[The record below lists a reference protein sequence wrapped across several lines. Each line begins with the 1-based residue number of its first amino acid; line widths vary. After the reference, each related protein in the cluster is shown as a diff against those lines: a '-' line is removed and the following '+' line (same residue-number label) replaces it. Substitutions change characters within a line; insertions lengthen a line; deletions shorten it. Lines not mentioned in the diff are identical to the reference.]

1 MVLLSVVYV
10 VVIHQL
16 FKIQGKKLSMGR
28 LHIFHI
34 KLFFVVELAMN

>member
-16 FKIQGKKLSMGR
+16 FKIQGKNCQWGGYIYS
-28 LHIFHI
+28 I
-34 KLFFVVELAMN
+34 